1 MIEIYLLKQL
11 TSFAKC
17 GTLSAAA
24 EELHISQPA
33 LTRSMKKLEED
44 LGVILFERQKNRLN
58 LNRTGKLAAEHAL
71 RVLEQ
76 DRDLMDKVRAYDRS
90 LHTIALGC
98 CAPVPSYEL
107 TPRLQ
112 QLFGDMTISS
122 DIRSDSYLWSGLESD
137 TYQLIVTHEK
147 PIKETYTICGH
158 EKLFISVPPAHPL
171 AAFDSVSFEDL
182 SGVPFLQYSQVGFW
196 FDLVMQKIPNP
207 HLLIQDNRDTFLE
220 IANNSA
226 LPTFFTDYFSQDKRS
241 LTRKIIPIQDPEA
254 EVAYY
259 LVCKKQDSQRFKPLF
274 NHLPDWCLK

>member
-1 MIEIYLLKQL
+1 MIEIYLLNQL
-11 TSFAKC
+11 VSFARC
-17 GTLSAAA
+17 GTLSSAA

-44 LGVILFERQKNRLN
+44 LGVILFERQKNRLSLN
-58 LNRTGKLAAEHAL
+58 LTGQLAADCAL
-71 RVLEQ
+71 RVLDQNQ
-76 DRDLMDKVRAYDRS
+76 DLIDKVRAYDRS

-122 DIRSDSYLWSGLESD
+122 DIRSDNYLWSGFEAG
-137 TYQLIVTHEK
+137 TYQLIVTHEQ
-147 PIKETYTICGH
+147 PAKETYTVCGH

-182 SGVPFLQYSQVGFW
+182 AGVPFLQYSQVGFW
-196 FDLVMQKIPNP
+196 FDLVTQKIPNP
-207 HLLIQDNRDTFLE
+207 HLLMQDNRDTFLE

-226 LPTFFTDYFSQDKRS
+226 LPTFFTNYFSHDKRS

-254 EVAYY
+254 EVTYY
-259 LVCKKQDSQRFKPLF
+259 LVCKTQDRQRFKALF